1 MNALATHSD
10 PRAARDRSS
19 TRIHAACAVNPSKR
33 ARLGRWRGRV
43 APVSLGGQR
52 RVDTVPPHAAGAVE
66 RLRDRRRQASPSC
79 KHVLSHE
86 LELFAGMTVAEHAL
100 VGAHR
105 HARTGVVASAL
116 RLPRHHRAEREV
128 RRRAAA
134 AVERVG
140 LAEHAAAL
148 ATDLPY
154 GLQRRVELARALAAD
169 PLLLLLDEPMAG
181 LSAGEAAEVSARIRE
196 LVDDGLTVVLVEHH
210 METVMSMSDRVVVL
224 NFGRLLA
231 DGTPAEVQSDPA
243 VIEAYLG
250 SEELMA

>member
-1 MNALATHSD
+1 
-10 PRAARDRSS
+10 
-19 TRIHAACAVNPSKR
+19 
-33 ARLGRWRGRV
+33 
-43 APVSLGGQR
+43 
-52 RVDTVPPHAAGAVE
+52 
-66 RLRDRRRQASPSC
+66 
-79 KHVLSHE
+79 
-86 LELFAGMTVAEHAL
+86 MTVAEHAL